1 MDRRLEGEQCAE
13 LVLLGAHDAGP
24 GVEGGPGRDRAAELQ
39 AAGAEVHDVLHAGE
53 LDRHGDQARH
63 ETEGQET
70 VGDRATEGAFLL
82 AALDVDVNPLVV
94 AGQVGE
100 LFDHLLCD
108 DEFVAPLP
116 VLLGGLS
123 VDGVDVVESDGSH
136 GRQRTTGTHRPH
148 VDEL

>member
-1 MDRRLEGEQCAE
+1 M
-13 LVLLGAHDAGP
+13 
-24 GVEGGPGRDRAAELQ
+24 
-39 AAGAEVHDVLHAGE
+39 
-53 LDRHGDQARH
+53 
-63 ETEGQET
+63 
-70 VGDRATEGAFLL
+70 GDRATEGAFLL

-100 LFDHLLCD
+100 LVDHLLCD
-108 DEFVAPLP
+108 DKFVAPLP

-136 GRQRTTGTHRPH
+136 GRQRTTGAHRPH